1 MASWIEPRI
10 DTPVTY
16 VDRRAGTMTGGL
28 RVRPVQARREVSMH
42 HRIAALVVLVL
53 FLAIGGPALAPAAV
67 APFDAKAFAEA
78 QEAGRSIV
86 VAVHAPW

>member
-1 MASWIEPRI
+1 MR
-10 DTPVTY
+10 
-16 VDRRAGTMTGGL
+16 
-28 RVRPVQARREVSMH
+28 

-53 FLAIGGPALAPAAV
+53 VLAIGGPALAPAAV
-67 APFDAKAFAEA
+67 VPFDAKAFAEA